1 MAFKGRS
8 ATKKTTKPVFKGFKV
23 TEETELMLFLI
34 ATFPGKNRNNIKTLL
49 RDKYVEVDNKVQT
62 QFNFPLHPGQTV
74 SIRPKKG
81 SVLQSTYKGLS
92 IIHEDKYIIVINKTA
107 GFLTKA
113 TKKERNKT
121 VVAILLEHVQKMNR
135 NNKVYVVHSL
145 EREMSGVMVFA
156 KSEEIKNELQ
166 ENWSETISEAQYS
179 AVVEGK
185 IEKEK
190 DTITSYLVESEA
202 SLKVHSS
209 QNPKKGRKAITNFE
223 TQKVKKGMSLLKIK
237 LETGRKN
244 QIRVHMQDI
253 KHPVIGDKKY
263 GASIDPIGRLGLHLQ
278 KLTFKNPVTDKL
290 VTYEAPIPKVFS
302 SIFK

>member
-8 ATKKTTKPVFKGFKV
+8 ATKKTSKPVFKGFKV

-62 QFNFPLHPGQTV
+62 QFNLPLHPGQTV

-92 IIHEDKYIIVINKTA
+92 ILHEDKYLIVINKTA

-113 TKKERNKT
+113 TNKEKNKT
-121 VVAILLEHVQKMNR
+121 VFAILIEHVQKMNR
-135 NNKVYVVHSL
+135 NNKVHIVHSL

-166 ENWSETISEAQYS
+166 ESWNETISEAEYV

-185 IEKEK
+185 VEKEK
-190 DTITSYLVESEA
+190 DTITSFLTESDT

-209 QNPKKGRKAITNFE
+209 QNPKKGRKAITHFE

-253 KHPVIGDKKY
+253 KHPVVGDKKY
-263 GASIDPIGRLGLHLQ
+263 GASIDPIARLGLHLQ
-278 KLTFKNPVTDKL
+278 KLTFKNPITDKL
-290 VTYEAPIPKVFS
+290 VTYEAITPKVFT